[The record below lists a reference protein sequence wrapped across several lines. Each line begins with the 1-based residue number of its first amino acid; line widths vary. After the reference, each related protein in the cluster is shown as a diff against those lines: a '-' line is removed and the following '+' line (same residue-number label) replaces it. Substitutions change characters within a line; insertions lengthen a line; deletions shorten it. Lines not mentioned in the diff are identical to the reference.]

1 MLYDS
6 DFIEKV
12 LRLIRHKGQI
22 VLYGPPGTGK
32 TYFARALAR
41 HLATGGGEVEL
52 VQFHPSYSYED
63 FVEGYRPRT
72 VDGQLVYEV
81 VDGPL
86 KRLALTA
93 ASRPDVTHVLI
104 IDEFNRALVS
114 KVLGEL
120 YFLLEYRD
128 AEVSLQ
134 YSAAPFML
142 PKNLVIIA
150 TMNTADRSIA
160 LVDAA
165 LRRRFH
171 FLGLHPDQ
179 PPVAGLLERF
189 LRRHRLSGLD
199 WLPTVVAKANG
210 MIADRHLAIGP
221 SHFLRDGLTE
231 DEVALIWEHSV
242 MPYVEEQFLDD
253 PSELCRFELASLRG
267 SSNRAAGNGAPEGED
282 PVPGEGLDAPDP
294 AL

>member
-1 MLYDS
+1 M
-6 DFIEKV
+6 
-12 LRLIRHKGQI
+12 
-22 VLYGPPGTGK
+22 
-32 TYFARALAR
+32 
-41 HLATGGGEVEL
+41 
-52 VQFHPSYSYED
+52 
-63 FVEGYRPRT
+63 
-72 VDGQLVYEV
+72 

-93 ASRPDVTHVLI
+93 AARPDVTHVLI

-128 AEVSLQ
+128 EEVSLQ
-134 YSAAPFML
+134 YSAAPFTL

-171 FLGLHPDQ
+171 FIGLYPDQ

-189 LRRHRLSGLD
+189 LRRHRLSDLD
-199 WLPTVVAKANG
+199 WLPSIVTKANG
-210 MIADRHLAIGP
+210 MLADRHLAIGP
-221 SHFLRDGLTE
+221 SHFLRTDLTE
-231 DEVALIWEHSV
+231 EEIALIWEHSV

-253 PSELCRFELASLRG
+253 PSELGRFELAALR
-267 SSNRAAGNGAPEGED
+267 SSSGITSGAGAVIDPEQNAEPED
-282 PVPGEGLDAPDP
+282 PDAPDP